1 MLNLLFADWST
12 TTMERCRAAFAIAPS
27 LFVATAQAN
36 DALETKVR
44 AYVPVV
50 SLAKFC
56 DITINDAI
64 LGEHSAMLAAAKS
77 DPNAKKLAFRL
88 TYETQTAYIKA
99 RDAGR
104 RLAFCKDFI
113 AANSQYGKARFTA
126 VVEGHMS
133 DVSNGVRKAIAHN
146 VCGAPPAKLSKADWK
161 SYAAIKQVLQI
172 EHKLAKENAETNG
185 WNVAEERAAVT
196 ERFCAAVKTR

>member
-1 MLNLLFADWST
+1 
-12 TTMERCRAAFAIAPS
+12 MERCRAAFAIAPS

-64 LGEHSAMLAAAKS
+64 LGEHSAILAAAKS

-99 RDAGR
+99 REGGKR
-104 RLAFCKDFI
+104 VAFCKDFI
-113 AANSQYGKARFTA
+113 AANSQYAKARVTA
-126 VVEGHMS
+126 VVEDHMS
-133 DVSNGVRKAIAHN
+133 DVSTSVRKAIAHN
-146 VCGAPPAKLSKADWK
+146 VCGAPPVRLSKADWK
-161 SYAAIKQVLQI
+161 PYALTKKMLQS
-172 EHKLAKENAETNG
+172 EQKLAKENAETNG
-185 WNVAEERAAVT
+185 WNVTEETTAVT
-196 ERFCAAVKTR
+196 EQFCAAVKGR

>member
-1 MLNLLFADWST
+1 M

-44 AYVPVV
+44 AYVPVI

-64 LGEHSAMLAAAKS
+64 LGEHSAILAAAKS

-99 RDAGR
+99 REGGKR
-104 RLAFCKDFI
+104 VAFCKDFI
-113 AANSQYGKARFTA
+113 AANSQYAKARVTA
-126 VVEGHMS
+126 VVEDHMS
-133 DVSNGVRKAIAHN
+133 HVSSSVQKAIAYN
-146 VCGAPPAKLSKADWK
+146 VCGANTSAKLSKSDWK
-161 SYAAIKQVLQI
+161 PYALTKKMLQI
-172 EHKLAKENAETNG
+172 ELNLAKESAEREG
-185 WNVAEERAAVT
+185 WNVTEETQAVT
-196 ERFCAAVKTR
+196 EQFCAAVKTR